1 MGIRNA
7 RRFTALHRPLPKVI
21 IISHRGNTNG
31 ESELTANSPDAV
43 SALLDKGIHC
53 EVDVWR
59 IFDKYFLGHDEPK
72 YKINKKFLKND
83 KLWCHAKNLES
94 LQGMLDNNI
103 HCFWHQTDDYTLTSK
118 GYIWTFP
125 KKEVCNRSVIVHK
138 GPDWRDK
145 YNCYAV
151 CTDYPLK

>member
-1 MGIRNA
+1 M
-7 RRFTALHRPLPKVI
+7 I
-21 IISHRGNTNG
+21 IISHRGNTEG
-31 ESELTANSPDAV
+31 HDSKTANCPDHISKV
-43 SALLDKGIHC
+43 LETGLHC
-53 EVDVWR
+53 EVDVWK
-59 IFDKYFLGHDEPK
+59 IKDKYFLGHDESG
-72 YKINKKFLKND
+72 YDINLNFLKND

-125 KKEVCNRSVIVHK
+125 KKEVCSMSVIVHK

>member
-1 MGIRNA
+1 M
-7 RRFTALHRPLPKVI
+7 I
-21 IISHRGNTNG
+21 IISHRGNTEG
-31 ESELTANSPDAV
+31 HDSKTANCPDHISKV
-43 SALLDKGIHC
+43 LETGLHC
-53 EVDVWR
+53 EVDVWK
-59 IFDKYFLGHDEPK
+59 IKDKYFLGHDESG
-72 YKINKKFLKND
+72 YDINLNFLKND

-125 KKEVCNRSVIVHK
+125 EKEVCGRSVIVHK